1 MKEQRIGII
10 DIGSNSIRLVIYER
24 TVHGAHRVIDG
35 AKRAARLSQ
44 QIDEHGNLGQKTI
57 AQLVEILN
65 HFRMICGLQHVGF
78 IRAVATAAI
87 RNAGNCKA
95 VLAQLE
101 AETELD
107 IELLSGVEEAQY
119 GFLGT
124 MNSLDLENGCLIDIG
139 GGSSEFSLFRGR
151 KLLRTISFPFGCV
164 SLAQRF
170 TSGGL
175 MDNEQMLALETYIR
189 QAIDGEP
196 WIRESGGLPLVAV
209 GGTARAFGK
218 LVQARQHYPLSQTH
232 NYAVDG
238 IAAEELLGML
248 AQMPLEQ
255 RKKFPGLS
263 KDRADVIV
271 PGLAV
276 LNEIFRASGASSY
289 LICGSGLRDGLFFST
304 RFPHQP
310 LLQDVLTYSVGN
322 LAALHPQAPH
332 AHIQQVRQTAASLLS
347 ALADR
352 GPLSER
358 TSLYLDA
365 AASLHRIGASIDSY
379 RYESHTFYLIMNAP
393 LNGLSHRE
401 LVMTAAIASYKTK
414 KRLRQLILPY
424 ERLLE
429 ANDIQHTVRL
439 GMLLQLAVALNR
451 SETQS
456 LRQLGISVEDGRLN
470 LQPLLGSD
478 ELLLE
483 RQEVEALADD
493 FSKAWGLTPVLYT
506 Y

>member
-44 QIDEHGNLGQKTI
+44 QVDEHGNLGQDAV
-57 AQLVEILN
+57 AQLVDILN

-87 RNAGNCKA
+87 RNAANSKE
-95 VLAQLE
+95 VLAQLQ
-101 AETELD
+101 AETGLD
-107 IELLSGVEEAQY
+107 IELLSGLEEARY

-124 MNSLDLENGCLIDIG
+124 MNSLDLEDGFLVDIG
-139 GGSSEFSLFRGR
+139 GGSSEVSLFRGR
-151 KLLRTISFPFGCV
+151 KLLRTVSFPFGCV
-164 SLAQRF
+164 SLARRF

-175 MDNEQMLALETYIR
+175 MDAQQMVALEAYIR
-189 QAIDGEP
+189 QALDSEP
-196 WIRESGGLPLVAV
+196 WIRESSGLPLIAV

-232 NYAVDG
+232 NYAIDG
-238 IAAEELLGML
+238 AAAGELVAML
-248 AQMPLEQ
+248 SPMPLEQ

-276 LNEIFRASGASSY
+276 LHEVFRASGAASY

-332 AHIQQVRQTAASLLS
+332 AHIQQVRQTAASLLA

-352 GPLSER
+352 SALPAR
-358 TSLYLDA
+358 TSLCLDA

-401 LVMTAAIASYKTK
+401 LVITAAIASYKTK
-414 KRLRQLILPY
+414 KRLRQLVLPY

-429 ANDIQHTVRL
+429 AQDMQHIVRL
-439 GMLLQLAVALNR
+439 GTLLQLAVALNR

-456 LRQLGISVEDGRLN
+456 LRQLGIKIQEGRLD
-470 LQPLLGSD
+470 LQPLLGSS

-493 FSKAWGLTPVLYT
+493 FSKAWGLTPVLYA
-506 Y
+506 